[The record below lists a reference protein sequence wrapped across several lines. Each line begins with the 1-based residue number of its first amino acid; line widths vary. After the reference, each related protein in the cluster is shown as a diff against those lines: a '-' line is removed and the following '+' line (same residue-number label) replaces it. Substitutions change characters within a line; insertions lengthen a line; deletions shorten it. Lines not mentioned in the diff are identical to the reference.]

1 MKLNGS
7 HSSLKLQI
15 YKVFLATRF
24 ENTNLDTMKI
34 KYLFTLLV
42 AFAFNAVHAQRI
54 AVVDINQVLG
64 QMSEYKAAQ
73 TEVDRVAAEWR
84 QEISQE
90 MDKIKSLYNKFQAEQ
105 VLLSDE
111 AKKLREEE
119 IVKKEE
125 QVRELQKRRFGPEGD
140 LFKKRQQLVAPI
152 QDKVFAAIEAYAA
165 DKGYDLI
172 FDKAGSTGLLFSN
185 PDFDKTEDLKKRVN
199 N

>member
-34 KYLFTLLV
+34 KYLFTFLV

-152 QDKVFAAIEAYAA
+152 QDKVFAAIESYAA